1 MIEAWENARV
11 MSLWPKKSKIV
22 LLSAVSLLAIC
33 IVSFLLYK
41 AKVIHVGNIYWVDCG
56 QSNGTRTSMIIH
68 RWRVLLKAEI
78 ATMGYYPY
86 LYVVFVSTDEPC
98 AEKSGRY
105 AKIDVRNGSMQ
116 IVDGGEVAHFGNKHR
131 LHFQN
136 HRQVR
141 KVGNVFWQDYE

>member
-1 MIEAWENARV
+1 
-11 MSLWPKKSKIV
+11 
-22 LLSAVSLLAIC
+22 
-33 IVSFLLYK
+33 
-41 AKVIHVGNIYWVDCG
+41 
-56 QSNGTRTSMIIH
+56 MIIH